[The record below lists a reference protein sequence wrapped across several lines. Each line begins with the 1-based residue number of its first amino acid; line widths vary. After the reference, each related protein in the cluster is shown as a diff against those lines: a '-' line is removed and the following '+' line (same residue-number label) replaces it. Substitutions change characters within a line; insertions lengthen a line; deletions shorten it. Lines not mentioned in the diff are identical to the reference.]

1 MQRCILLWRNGNR
14 MPKYVRKSS
23 SVDIMILGEGTYPY
37 IRGGVSSWIH
47 QLLVGLPELTFGIIF
62 LGSRP
67 EEYGDILY
75 QLPDNLKHLEVH
87 YMYDD
92 ESYLPSKREGSD
104 EAIGTIR
111 DLYSFF
117 KGDKESIP
125 EVMHDISFYMEKMP
139 YKDFLFSHNS
149 WKFIEERYKENCPDI
164 SFVDYFW
171 TVRNIHKPIW
181 KLAEIVTNMPKIK
194 LLHSPSTGYAGFLG
208 SLASYEKKLPFIL
221 TEHGIYTRERKI
233 DMLTADWIDFKKP
246 TLLKQPEETNY
257 IQQMWVKFFERIG
270 EFTYIKADSILSLY
284 SGARDIQVQ
293 FGAPKEKTQII
304 PNAVD
309 VDGLNMLL
317 EKRPEGVPKVITL
330 IGRVVSIKDIKT
342 FIRAM
347 RITVNAIPEAEAWI
361 VGPMDEDEEYAAECQ
376 NMAESLGIKEN
387 VKFLGFQNIKD
398 ILPQSGLQT
407 LTSIS
412 EGMPLVI
419 LEGFAAGV
427 PCIATDVGSCH
438 DLIKG
443 GLNEEDIAL
452 GSAGEI
458 TGMANP
464 AALAK
469 EYIRYL
475 SDEKLWKEAQAVALA
490 RVEKFYRQE
499 TFIQAYR
506 DIYMKAMDTWQE

>member
-1 MQRCILLWRNGNR
+1 MMAEYIRQS
-14 MPKYVRKSS
+14 KA
-23 SVDIMILGEGTYPY
+23 VDIMILGEGTYPY
-37 IRGGVSSWIH
+37 VRGGVSSWIH
-47 QLLVGLPELTFGIIF
+47 QLLVGLPEFTFGITF
-62 LGSRP
+62 LGSRA
-67 EEYGDILY
+67 EDYGEILY
-75 QLPDNLKHLEVH
+75 DLPENLLHLEVH
-87 YMYDD
+87 YMFDD
-92 ESYLPSKREGSD
+92 ESHTPVKREGSA
-104 EAIGTIR
+104 EAIQTVKE
-111 DLYSFF
+111 LYSFF
-117 KGDKESIP
+117 KNERENIPKE
-125 EVMHDISFYMEKMP
+125 MHDISFYMDKMP
-139 YKDFLFSHNS
+139 YKDFLFSHNA
-149 WKFIEERYKENCPDI
+149 WRFIEEKYKENCPDI

-181 KLAEIVTNMPKIK
+181 KLAEIVTNMPEVRLI
-194 LLHSPSTGYAGFLG
+194 HSPSTGYAGFLG
-208 SLASYEKKLPFIL
+208 SLASYNKKLPFIL

-246 TLLKQPEETNY
+246 ALLKQPEETNY

-270 EFTYIKADSILSLY
+270 EFTYVKADSILSLY

-293 FGAPKEKTQII
+293 FGAPKEKTAII

-309 VDGLNMLL
+309 VDGLNTLL

-330 IGRVVSIKDIKT
+330 IGRVVSIKDIKS

-347 RITVNAIPEAEAWI
+347 RITINEIPDAEAWI
-361 VGPMDEDEEYAAECQ
+361 VGPTDEDEEYALECQ
-376 NMAESLGIKEN
+376 NMAESLGIQDN
-387 VKFLGFQNIKD
+387 VKFLGFQNIKE
-398 ILPQSGLQT
+398 ILPLSGLQT

-427 PCIATDVGSCH
+427 PCISTDVGSCH

-458 TGMANP
+458 TGIANP
-464 AALAK
+464 TALAA

-475 SDEKLWKEAQAVALA
+475 KDEVLWKKAQAVALK
-490 RVEKFYRQE
+490 RVDKFYRQE
-499 TFIQAYR
+499 IFLQAYK
-506 DIYMKAMDTWQE
+506 DIYMKEMGAWQE

>member
-1 MQRCILLWRNGNR
+1 MA
-14 MPKYVRKSS
+14 KYVRKSK

-47 QLLVGLPELTFGIIF
+47 QLLVGLPEFTFGIIF
-62 LGSRP
+62 LGSRA
-67 EEYGDILY
+67 EDYREMLY
-75 QLPDNLKHLEVH
+75 ELPPNLVHLEVH
-87 YMYDD
+87 YMFDD
-92 ESYLPSKREGSD
+92 EKHLPSKREGSN
-104 EAIGTIR
+104 EAIQTVQE
-111 DLYSFF
+111 LYAFF
-117 KGDKESIP
+117 KEEKDNIP
-125 EVMHDISFYMEKMP
+125 QEMHGISFYMKKMP
-139 YKDFLFSHNS
+139 YSDFLFSHNA
-149 WKFIEERYKENCPDI
+149 WKFIEERYRENCPDI

-181 KLAEIVTNMPKIK
+181 KLAEIVTKMPKVK

-208 SLASYEKKLPFIL
+208 SLAAYDKKLPFIL

-246 TLLKQPEETNY
+246 SLLKQPEEANY
-257 IQQMWVKFFERIG
+257 IQQMWVRFFERIG
-270 EFTYIKADSILSLY
+270 EFTYAKADAILSLY

-293 FGAPKEKTQII
+293 FGAPQDKTEVI

-309 VDGLNMLL
+309 VDELNALL
-317 EKRPEGVPKVITL
+317 EKRPEGVPQVITL

-347 RITVNAIPEAEAWI
+347 RITINAIPEAEAWI
-361 VGPMDEDEEYAAECQ
+361 VGPMDEDEEYALECQ
-376 NMAESLGIKEN
+376 NMAESLGIKDN
-387 VKFLGFQNIKD
+387 VKFMGFQNIKD
-398 ILPQSGLQT
+398 ILPCSGLQT

-427 PCIATDVGSCH
+427 PCIATDVGSCY

-458 TGMANP
+458 TGIANP
-464 AALAK
+464 TALAT

-475 SDEKLWKEAQAVALA
+475 KDEKLWKKAQAVALE
-490 RVEKFYRQE
+490 RVDRFYRQE
-499 TFIQAYR
+499 TFFKAYK
-506 DIYMKAMDTWQE
+506 DIYEKEMASWQE

>member
-1 MQRCILLWRNGNR
+1 MAEYI
-14 MPKYVRKSS
+14 RKSKA
-23 SVDIMILGEGTYPY
+23 VDIMIFGEGTYPY
-37 IRGGVSSWIH
+37 VRGGVSSWIH

-75 QLPDNLKHLEVH
+75 ELPKNLLHLEVH
-87 YMYDD
+87 YMFDD
-92 ESYLPSKREGSD
+92 EKHVPSKREGSE
-104 EAIGTIR
+104 EAMKTVR
-111 DLYSFF
+111 ELYAFF
-117 KGDKESIP
+117 KDERESIP
-125 EVMHDISFYMEKMP
+125 EQMHDISFYMEQMP
-139 YKDFLFSHNS
+139 YKDFLYSHNA
-149 WKFIEERYKENCPDI
+149 WKFIEERYKENCSDI

-181 KLAEIVTNMPKIK
+181 KLAEIVTNMPKVK
-194 LLHSPSTGYAGFLG
+194 LLHSPSTGYAGFLA
-208 SLASYEKKLPFIL
+208 SLASYDKKLPFIL

-257 IQQMWVKFFERIG
+257 IQYMWVKFFERIG
-270 EFTYIKADSILSLY
+270 EFTYDKADSILSLY

-293 FGAPKEKTQII
+293 FGALKEKTKII

-309 VDGLNMLL
+309 VDALNTLL
-317 EKRPEGVPKVITL
+317 EKRPEGVPQVITL

-347 RITVNAIPEAEAWI
+347 RITINEIPDAEAWI
-361 VGPMDEDEEYAAECQ
+361 VGPMDEDEEYALECQ
-376 NMAESLGIKEN
+376 NMAKSLDISDN
-387 VKFLGFQNIKD
+387 VKFLGFQNIKE
-398 ILPQSGLQT
+398 ILPLSGLQT

-427 PCIATDVGSCH
+427 PCVATDVGSCY

-443 GLNEEDIAL
+443 GLNEEDISL

-458 TGMANP
+458 VAIANP
-464 AALAK
+464 TALAT

-475 SDEKLWKEAQAVALA
+475 KDEKLWKKAQDVALK
-490 RVEKFYRQE
+490 RVGTFYRQE
-499 TFIQAYR
+499 TFLQAYK
-506 DIYMKAMDTWQE
+506 DIYIEAMDTWQE